1 MGLSVEGFWRGIWN
15 WEDGFWKGRLKKR
28 KRKRRKEIGEFS
40 FLETKFRSW
49 RVIHR
54 KRMEE
59 KKWGGFFA
67 EKHSGSRK
75 RAIATKVVRVCS
87 SMFLKLIT
95 YAWFLLVFLFFWIFN
110 VLLIGVDAKGH
121 KFFSRYW
128 LLMCSPQTRLWSS
141 PLAWAHWKIMRCGFI
156 WFLLLLCLFVLSSSS
171 MVFHYT
177 CFRSFLLVSWW
188 LSVSVSYE
196 SKFWEDKD
204 RKDPLFHPTEIS
216 SEMSL

>member
-1 MGLSVEGFWRGIWN
+1 MHWLLSLLHYSWCSHFSDQYRSKPKLQKSKDRENRGNIIYIC
-15 WEDGFWKGRLKKR
+15 ERGCWKEWILRIFCGEAQRKQEKSNCNQGRLSTFLDVL
-28 KRKRRKEIGEFS
+28 EI
-40 FLETKFRSW
+40 
-49 RVIHR
+49 
-54 KRMEE
+54 
-59 KKWGGFFA
+59 
-67 EKHSGSRK
+67 
-75 RAIATKVVRVCS
+75 
-87 SMFLKLIT
+87 IT
-95 YAWFLLVFLFFWIFN
+95 YAWFLHVFRFWIFN

-128 LLMCSPQTRLWSS
+128 LLMCSPQTCLWSS

-156 WFLLLLCLFVLSSSS
+156 WFLLLLCLFVLSSFS

-177 CFRSFLLVSWW
+177 CFGSFLLVSWS
-188 LSVSVSYE
+188 LSISVSYE

>member
-1 MGLSVEGFWRGIWN
+1 MLFQHYAKCTDCYPSYIILGALTSLTSIGPNQSSKNLRIEKTGVIYICERGC
-15 WEDGFWKGRLKKR
+15 WKEWILRIFYGEAQWKQEKSNCNQGR
-28 KRKRRKEIGEFS
+28 
-40 FLETKFRSW
+40 
-49 RVIHR
+49 
-54 KRMEE
+54 
-59 KKWGGFFA
+59 
-67 EKHSGSRK
+67 SG
-75 RAIATKVVRVCS
+75 
-87 SMFLKLIT
+87 MFLDVLEIIT
-95 YAWFLLVFLFFWIFN
+95 YAWFLHVFRFWIFN

-128 LLMCSPQTRLWSS
+128 LLMCSPQTCLWSS

-156 WFLLLLCLFVLSSSS
+156 WFLLLLCLFVFSPSS

-177 CFRSFLLVSWW
+177 CFGSFLLVSWW
-188 LSVSVSYE
+188 PSVSISYE